1 MVPLEAHHKSISEI
15 DHGIWAESVEHIRL
29 DQHTSFQVG
38 AENLSRDTSIGCGDG
53 AAAAPSERVERL
65 VTGAQ
70 MDGGRARIL
79 KSSWLDLSTKLL

>member
-1 MVPLEAHHKSISEI
+1 MFSFPHHRWLYLEALHIPPSEI
-15 DHGIWAESVEHIRL
+15 DHGIWAVSVDHIRL
-29 DQHTSFQVG
+29 DQHTSFQVW

-70 MDGGRARIL
+70 IDG
-79 KSSWLDLSTKLL
+79 